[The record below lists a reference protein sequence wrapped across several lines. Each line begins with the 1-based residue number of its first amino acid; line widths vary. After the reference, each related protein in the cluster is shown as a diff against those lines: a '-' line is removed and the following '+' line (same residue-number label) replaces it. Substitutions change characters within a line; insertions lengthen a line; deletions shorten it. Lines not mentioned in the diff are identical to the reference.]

1 MALLVGSAQMDLYSI
16 QLYDLTQLDNN
27 NNFKQYKILDH
38 IPTNVEIID
47 FSTDNEYLIC
57 KNTED
62 QQTIIQLSTHEV
74 INENMIEFELEYCDE
89 AKKTSKNIRDILQLY
104 GEDNRLMK
112 IAQIMNHSIIATD
125 QMGSVRLF

>member
-62 QQTIIQLSTHEV
+62 
-74 INENMIEFELEYCDE
+74 
-89 AKKTSKNIRDILQLY
+89 
-104 GEDNRLMK
+104 
-112 IAQIMNHSIIATD
+112 
-125 QMGSVRLF
+125 